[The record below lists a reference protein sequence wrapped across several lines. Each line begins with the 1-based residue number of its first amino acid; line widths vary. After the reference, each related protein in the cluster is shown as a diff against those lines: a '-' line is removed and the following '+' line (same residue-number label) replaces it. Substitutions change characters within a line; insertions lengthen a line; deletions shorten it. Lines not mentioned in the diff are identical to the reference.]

1 MNKLVLKLVGILAV
15 LIPVLGILIS
25 ISLKTDFVIGENVLS
40 DLGADSRTENLF
52 NYSLV
57 IGGVLS
63 TLYFL
68 NKKSILEDTKI
79 SRNFFLVGSFGLAM
93 LGFFPVYDASF
104 WYFQRVMHWIGGLLF
119 FVGFPLGMFTLGVS
133 LKQTSFR
140 KFSFYY
146 AILTV
151 LVPILLI
158 FNNNMS
164 VLQFSVVALI
174 INWFFLFVVR
184 VLRHKSIV

>member
-63 TLYFL
+63 TQ
-68 NKKSILEDTKI
+68 ID
-79 SRNFFLVGSFGLAM
+79 
-93 LGFFPVYDASF
+93 
-104 WYFQRVMHWIGGLLF
+104 
-119 FVGFPLGMFTLGVS
+119 
-133 LKQTSFR
+133 FR
-140 KFSFYY
+140 
-146 AILTV
+146 T
-151 LVPILLI
+151 
-158 FNNNMS
+158 NN
-164 VLQFSVVALI
+164 
-174 INWFFLFVVR
+174 
-184 VLRHKSIV
+184 